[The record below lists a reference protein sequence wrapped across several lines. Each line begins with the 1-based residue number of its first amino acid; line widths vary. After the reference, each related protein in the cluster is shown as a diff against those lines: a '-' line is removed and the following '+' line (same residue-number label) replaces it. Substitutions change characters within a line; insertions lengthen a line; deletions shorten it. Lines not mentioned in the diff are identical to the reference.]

1 MTEPSD
7 KAKASNKAGAR
18 KAAAKKPAAR
28 KATTKKAAAKPAP
41 ARKAAQPKAAL
52 KRTPAKKTSPKK
64 AQRPAPAFPS
74 RITHEARWHMIAE
87 AAYWRAEKRGFAGGG
102 EVGDWLEAEAD
113 IDGQLAAAGID
124 VAD

>member
-1 MTEPSD
+1 
-7 KAKASNKAGAR
+7 
-18 KAAAKKPAAR
+18 
-28 KATTKKAAAKPAP
+28 
-41 ARKAAQPKAAL
+41 
-52 KRTPAKKTSPKK
+52 
-64 AQRPAPAFPS
+64 
-74 RITHEARWHMIAE
+74 MIAE